1 MKEVERNNVVTVRQ
15 RESEMFINESY
26 LLQKLLFHFVLLIK
40 SEPKERRHRDT
51 LIKMIFGGGS

>member
-1 MKEVERNNVVTVRQ
+1 MDMKEVERNNIVTVRQ

-40 SEPKERRHRDT
+40 S
-51 LIKMIFGGGS
+51 

>member
-26 LLQKLLFHFVLLIK
+26 IICSVAVVSFCF
-40 SEPKERRHRDT
+40 T
-51 LIKMIFGGGS
+51 N

>member
-1 MKEVERNNVVTVRQ
+1 MKEVERNNVINRLRQ

-40 SEPKERRHRDT
+40 S
-51 LIKMIFGGGS
+51 

>member
-15 RESEMFINESY
+15 RESEMFILNESY

-40 SEPKERRHRDT
+40 SYRKREGIVIH
-51 LIKMIFGGGS
+51 